1 MSLRPLAQSLRP
13 QGTWREA
20 IHPETTR
27 RSMGARAA
35 GPHLASLQAQLRL
48 PIPEGEDEDEETIE
62 KGVNFPTH
70 PQTIEKHVNY

>member
-1 MSLRPLAQSLRP
+1 
-13 QGTWREA
+13 
-20 IHPETTR
+20 
-27 RSMGARAA
+27 MGARAA

-48 PIPEGEDEDEETIE
+48 PIPEGEDEDEDEETIE